1 MLTLLAV
8 ACEDGWAFVRT
19 DESILLV
26 RPPYSR
32 SNCRS
37 VGEHAVEEG
46 VTRHGFSACERDFA
60 DWRELIRFLNDEVR
74 KTRDARGEQIVREG
88 LGAQMMQFASD
99 DVLDR
104 FLGRV
109 ETELLPSGSWEPAE
123 RLLIDMLKLPQVRQ
137 NPSLLARVSDL
148 LSRTVKA
155 RKDTEAR
162 RQDIFE
168 DDDILAQCPALGQN
182 YDAHELAEYNRRVRK
197 KASVLSV
204 GR

>member
-8 ACEDGWAFVRT
+8 ASEDGWAFVRT

-26 RPPYSR
+26 RPPYSH
-32 SNCRS
+32 SNCRK

-60 DWRELIRFLNDEVR
+60 DWRELIRFLNDLVR
-74 KTRDARGEQIVREG
+74 KTRDARGEQIVRQG

-99 DVLDR
+99 DVLDK

-109 ETELLPSGSWEPAE
+109 ETELVPSGSWEPAE

-137 NPSLLARVSDL
+137 NSSLLARVSKL
-148 LSRTVKA
+148 LGWTVEA

-162 RQDIFE
+162 RQELIE
-168 DDDILAQCPALGQN
+168 DDDISAQYPALGQR
-182 YDAHELAEYNRRVRK
+182 YDVHELAEYNRRVRE
-197 KASVLSV
+197 KASVLFA
-204 GR
+204 GI

>member
-1 MLTLLAV
+1 MVGEAGTIRNANQGQDIQLYL
-8 ACEDGWAFVRT
+8 CRIG
-19 DESILLV
+19 S
-26 RPPYSR
+26 RPP
-32 SNCRS
+32 
-37 VGEHAVEEG
+37 
-46 VTRHGFSACERDFA
+46 
-60 DWRELIRFLNDEVR
+60 
-74 KTRDARGEQIVREG
+74 
-88 LGAQMMQFASD
+88 
-99 DVLDR
+99 
-104 FLGRV
+104 
-109 ETELLPSGSWEPAE
+109 SWEPAE

-162 RQDIFE
+162 RQDLFE
-168 DDDILAQCPALGQN
+168 DDDILAQCPALGQH